1 MIMYRYLF
9 IIIMLFSLSVF
20 GQKKN
25 VNIDSLNKINST
37 LPDTQQIKNYFDIC
51 RYWVG
56 ADKNKSIEAAQK
68 AVKIAEKLKSDL
80 WISKSLTVLAATF
93 SIHGEYENLIS
104 LGNRSITHALKSGD
118 KPTIMNSY
126 IYQGSNY
133 GLSSNWDM
141 AIEATDKGLSFAKEL
156 KDTIGMINAYNMIAL
171 CNLYMIKYNLAEQYH
186 FKALELSKAK
196 KRTYELARAYS
207 GLAELYVKK
216 TEWNKAIKFSRLG
229 TDVFIKMN
237 YNVGVAQSKI
247 YEAISWYELGKLSQS
262 KLACKKIVDVITS
275 QENSEM
281 LAEANNLLGK
291 IAMEEDKLNDAKNFL
306 NEALKLAQNLKSYKL
321 LKEIYHNME
330 SLYRDK
336 KQFDIAKE
344 FRRKSEIAADSLF
357 SEKAL
362 LNVVN
367 YQVKYETAKKEEQL
381 AIEKEKR
388 TRLLFGSALALI
400 LLGSFFLYLRN
411 KQIQKQKQ
419 TKLEAENS
427 KLQAVLEHA
436 EADRLREIDKMKSN
450 FFANISHEF
459 RTPLSLIVSPLEQ
472 MISGSFKGDKEKYF
486 GIMLR
491 NAKRLLELINQL
503 LDLSKLESGKVK
515 LSVQQGNISKLIKF
529 IVFSHQSL
537 ADKKSIQFQIHKKEQ
552 DSIICYFD
560 KDKVEKI
567 LSNLISNAI
576 KFSADNTIIDINYTY
591 DANKIILSV
600 TDHGIGIAEDQLS
613 QIFERFGKSSISELQ
628 PGSGIGLAIT
638 KELVE
643 LHGGSISAKSKEGVG
658 STFTININV
667 HKNFFK
673 DDEVSTEL
681 MEEYDSVKKTAFAL
695 NESEAFN
702 LPDLS
707 VQNKVILIVED
718 NADVRSYLRDQ
729 LRENYTILEA
739 DNGKQG
745 ITLSESSVPDMIIT
759 DVMMPEMNGY
769 EFCKK
774 IKTSSVTSHIPVIM
788 LTAKADQ
795 KDKLSGFAYGADDYL
810 TKPFD
815 ATELML
821 KLKNLMNHQDK
832 LRKHLLE
839 SFTSITPSNLNVQSM
854 DAIFIRDVKETI
866 ESNLEDETF
875 SVVELG
881 HKIGVSR
888 SQLHK
893 KLTALTGLGPN
904 EIIRNM
910 RLERAKQ
917 LLKQKSGTIAEI
929 AYQSGFNSPAYFI
942 KCFKDYFGKTPGE
955 IK

>member
-1 MIMYRYLF
+1 M
-9 IIIMLFSLSVF
+9 

-25 VNIDSLNKINST
+25 INLDSLKKIMST

-68 AVKIAEKLKSDL
+68 AVNIAEKIKDDL
-80 WISKSLTVLAATF
+80 WIAKSLRVLAATF
-93 SIHGEYENLIS
+93 SIHGEYKNLIS
-104 LGNRSITHALKSGD
+104 LGERSINHALKSGD
-118 KPTIMNSY
+118 KRTIMESY
-126 IYQGSNY
+126 LYQGSNY
-133 GLSSNWDM
+133 GISSNWDL
-141 AIEATDKGLSFAKEL
+141 AIETTDKGLSIAKEL

-171 CNLYMIKYNLAEQYH
+171 CNLYLIKYDLAEKFH
-186 FKALELSKAK
+186 IKALELSKAK
-196 KRTYELARAYS
+196 KRTYELARAYA

-216 TEWNKAIKFSRLG
+216 IEWKKAIKFSRLAS
-229 TDVFIKMN
+229 DEFYQMN
-237 YNVGVAQSKI
+237 YDVGIAQSKI
-247 YEAISWYELGKLSQS
+247 FEAISWYELGDLNQS
-262 KLACKKIVDVITS
+262 KLACKKILDVINS
-275 QENSEM
+275 QENPEM
-281 LAEANNLLGK
+281 SAEANNLLGK
-291 IAMEEDKLNDAKNFL
+291 IALEEGKLSDAENFL
-306 NEALKLAQNLKSYKL
+306 SQALKQAQNINSYKL
-321 LKEIYHNME
+321 LKEIYHNLE
-330 SLYRDK
+330 SLYRDN
-336 KQFDIAKE
+336 KQFNLAKE
-344 FRRKSEIAADSLF
+344 FRRKSEIAGDSLF
-357 SEKAL
+357 SEKTL
-362 LNVVN
+362 SNVTN

-388 TRLLFGSALALI
+388 TKLLFGSALAIL

-427 KLQAVLEHA
+427 KLQAELEHA
-436 EADRLREIDKMKSN
+436 EAERLREIDKMKSN

-472 MISGSFKGDKEKYF
+472 MISGSFKGNKEKYF

-503 LDLSKLESGKVK
+503 LDLSKLESGKMK
-515 LSVQQGNISKLIKF
+515 LSVQKADISKLIKS

-537 ADKKSIQFQIHKKEQ
+537 ADKKSIQFQIHNNEQ
-552 DSIICYFD
+552 DPIICYFD
-560 KDKVEKI
+560 RDKVEKI

-576 KFSADNTIIDINYTY
+576 KFSADDTIIDINYNY
-591 DANKIILSV
+591 DANIKKIVLSV
-600 TDHGIGIAEDQLS
+600 SDHGIGIAEDQLL
-613 QIFERFGKSSISELQ
+613 QIFDRFGKSSISELQ
-628 PGSGIGLAIT
+628 PGSGIGLALA
-638 KELVE
+638 KELAE
-643 LHGGSISAKSKEGVG
+643 LHGGSIYVKSKEGIG
-658 STFTININV
+658 STFTVTINV
-667 HKNFFK
+667 DKNFFK
-673 DDEVSTEL
+673 EDEISTEIL
-681 MEEYDSVKKTAFAL
+681 EEFDPLKNADFELKA
-695 NESEAFN
+695 SEAFSLPN
-702 LPDLS
+702 LS
-707 VQNKVILIVED
+707 EQKKVILIVED
-718 NADVRSYLRDQ
+718 NADVRSYLKDQ

-739 DNGKQG
+739 ENGKQG
-745 ITLSESSVPDMIIT
+745 ISLSEFSVPDMIIT
-759 DVMMPEMNGY
+759 DVMMPEMDGY

-774 IKTSSVTSHIPVIM
+774 IKTSPVTSHIPVIM

-795 KDKLSGFAYGADDYL
+795 KDKLSGFTYGADDYL

-821 KLKNLMNHQDK
+821 KLQNIMSHQDK
-832 LRKHLLE
+832 LRKHLLA
-839 SFTSITPSNLNVQSM
+839 SFTSLTPSNLNVQSM
-854 DAIFIRDVKETI
+854 DAIFISNVKETI
-866 ESNLEDETF
+866 EANLEDETF

-904 EIIRNM
+904 EIIRNT

-917 LLKQKSGTIAEI
+917 LLTQKSGTIAEI

-955 IK
+955 IR